1 MQEYIISIK
10 HTSQYHWKPWW
21 LNPPIWLSLIFSG
34 CWRLI
39 SFQFSTK
46 HVFWPNFHPNLVDES
61 PDFQISLCS
70 SFDLRESPMPHW
82 CPIFGSTHGE
92 GFQRPQRLPLW
103 QMFVQHLRRPL
114 QIHQGF
120 DWFHW
125 GLNSVKHHFMGNFWD
140 PISNWSHTLKT
151 TGLTAKNAISPLYIW
166 FETLW
171 RSRKPVPAADFTSN
185 LEIDFNQ
192 YIIERTLPS
201 AISEVKRVTWLHRI
215 RWHWKIGS
223 SHKWITVQ
231 RFLRQINPSRSWTS
245 ITSQNDDAGKRLHAW
260 AIRHAFF
267 GCKRTGECAGLDS
280 RQRHPPKKCNCRF
293 ILNSVA
299 HSVTLHSNSFHPTP
313 SLTHSTSLNIPLL
326 CVPLC
331 ILLHLTFCHCFLSFF
346 HLPLGF
352 RLSSLATYIS
362 QSCQKPVGPS
372 NQNKAC
378 DLQFLLVKTKGLWV
392 CGTQILGHT
401 NIFSIKKHHQCGQE
415 ILLTP

>member
-1 MQEYIISIK
+1 MKVQ
-10 HTSQYHWKPWW
+10 TSKFRFVPHLICEKVPC
-21 LNPPIWLSLIFSG
+21 PTDAPSLGQLTAKAFSG
-34 CWRLI
+34 L
-39 SFQFSTK
+39 SG
-46 HVFWPNFHPNLVDES
+46 
-61 PDFQISLCS
+61 SLCGRCLS
-70 SFDLRESPMPHW
+70 N
-82 CPIFGSTHGE
+82 IFGGRCKFIRDSTDFTE
-92 GFQRPQRLPLW
+92 
-103 QMFVQHLRRPL
+103 
-114 QIHQGF
+114 
-120 DWFHW
+120 DWTQW
-125 GLNSVKHHFMGNFWD
+125 NT
-140 PISNWSHTLKT
+140 ISWAISETRYRTGAHTLKT

-192 YIIERTLPS
+192 YIIERMLPS

-280 RQRHPPKKCNCRF
+280 RQRHPPQKCNCRF